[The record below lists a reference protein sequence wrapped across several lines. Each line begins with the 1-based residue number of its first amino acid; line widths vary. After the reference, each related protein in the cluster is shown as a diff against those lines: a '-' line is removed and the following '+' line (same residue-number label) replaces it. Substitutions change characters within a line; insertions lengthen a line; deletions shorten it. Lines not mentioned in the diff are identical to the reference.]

1 MKINLY
7 FHENNSQETVISI
20 VFVLIDLSNRITF
33 PLHLTLHYSW
43 KRKINQ

>member
-7 FHENNSQETVISI
+7 FHENNLQRSVISI

-33 PLHLTLHYSW
+33 PLKLILHDY
-43 KRKINQ
+43 